1 MITAT
6 QLDIQGLVSAE
17 APYLDLAEV
26 LFLVSAEAPC
36 RELAEALGL
45 VLAEVPCLV
54 SAEALGLVSAE
65 APCRVLAE
73 ERRKGLRLIKSPQN
87 RKSLRACMG
96 QLI

>member
-6 QLDIQGLVSAE
+6 QLDIQGLVLAE

-54 SAEALGLVSAE
+54 SAEA
-65 APCRVLAE
+65 PCRVLAE